1 MLSSLVSLLGSQS
14 RQTCG
19 PVLKGSDGWVG
30 FLRQTVESP
39 VLRTGDNC
47 CILQLMLTQISA
59 ERLPV
64 EQFRTDLHR
73 ICGEFDAR
81 PGDVRPTL
89 RGALHLETRA
99 GLEMAHVAADI
110 QQIVRTRQHVRRDDG
125 ENYFLVIQEEGRAL
139 MSQND
144 EVRMISPG
152 DMILIDSAQPSD
164 FTFFSTFSRQL
175 SLHLPRVEMWARFG
189 NNVRGGLF
197 VPRSDHTAIAI
208 CAVISKAFSPSSS
221 EAQSGYLNEALF
233 GLIGA
238 MLYGRVHTPGSTPIE
253 ADVAG
258 AENLKRGMAYIDNRY
273 ADPELTIA
281 TIAEDLS
288 VSVRQ
293 LQRGFTLIGTTPT
306 SYLLQ
311 KRLEQAC
318 AHLSIRNTRRPDILI
333 STIAM
338 DCGFSDVSYFNRLFR
353 KAFGCAPGQ
362 YATVER

>member
-1 MLSSLVSLLGSQS
+1 MAGH
-14 RQTCG
+14 
-19 PVLKGSDGWVG
+19 VLKGDDGRLG
-30 FLRQTVESP
+30 FLRQTLEYP
-39 VLRTGDNC
+39 ALRWGSTC
-47 CILQLMLTQISA
+47 CIVEHMLTQISA

-64 EQFRTDLHR
+64 EQFRTDLNR
-73 ICGEFDAR
+73 ICGLFDAR

-89 RGALHLETRA
+89 RGALHRETRA
-99 GLEMAHVAADI
+99 GLEMAHVAADL
-110 QQIVRTRQHVRRDDG
+110 QQIVRTQQHIRRDDG
-125 ENYFLVIQEEGRAL
+125 ENYFLIIQEEGRAL

-164 FTFFSTFSRQL
+164 FTFFSTFSRQI

-221 EAQSGYLNEALF
+221 AEQSGYLNEALF

-238 MLYGRVHTPGSTPIE
+238 MLYGRVHAPGSSSIE

-258 AENLKRGMAYIDNRY
+258 AEILKRGIAYIDSRY
-273 ADPELTIA
+273 ADPELTIT
-281 TIAEDLS
+281 TIAEDLA

-318 AHLSIRNTRRPDILI
+318 ALLSVRNSRRPDVLI

-353 KAFGCAPGQ
+353 KAFDRAPGQ
-362 YATVER
+362 YGIAER

>member
-1 MLSSLVSLLGSQS
+1 ML
-14 RQTCG
+14 
-19 PVLKGSDGWVG
+19 
-30 FLRQTVESP
+30 ESP
-39 VLRTGDNC
+39 ALRWRSTC
-47 CILQLMLTQISA
+47 CIILFMLTQISA

-73 ICGEFDAR
+73 ICGQFDAR

-89 RGALHLETRA
+89 RGALSLETRA
-99 GLEMAHVAADI
+99 GVEMAHVAADI
-110 QQIVRTRQHVRRDDG
+110 QQIVRTQQHIRRDDG

-139 MSQND
+139 MSQNG

-152 DMILIDSAQPSD
+152 DMMLIDSGQPSD
-164 FTFFSTFSRQL
+164 FTFFSTFSRQI

-208 CAVISKAFSPSSS
+208 CAVISKAFSPSSN
-221 EAQSGYLNEALF
+221 EEQSGFLNEALF

-238 MLYGRVHTPGSTPIE
+238 MLYGRVHAPGSSSIE

-258 AENLKRGMAYIDNRY
+258 AEFLQRGMAYIDSRY

-281 TIAEDLS
+281 TIAEDLA

-293 LQRGFTLIGTTPT
+293 LQRGFSLIGTTPT

-318 AHLSIRNTRRPDILI
+318 ALLSIRNSRRPDILI

-362 YATVER
+362 YETVKQ